1 MKKFFYNWRFY
12 SFGREQY
19 QQCMNNTFFNNLQNL
34 KQGNLIVAIYAF
46 LYSIIPLLIEK
57 FDFSKVDFISVG
69 VCLLVAVVAMILFFI
84 SNYTMQLINVKNSVI
99 YTLITVYYLNLV
111 FFSIYQ
117 SIWTNPDKPA
127 SVIYAFLVIAL
138 LLFINPPQFN
148 FLLTLFASAI
158 FVFFAILK
166 KEYNIW
172 IYDIVHIAIAA
183 SISMFF
189 SWQISKL
196 RMGLELSA
204 TQLEEERNK
213 YEDQSITDELTR
225 LRNKRDFSGT
235 FQRYLSNFRSSDD
248 FICIAIADIDFFK
261 FYNDHY
267 GHLKGDD
274 CLRTIGAVLNNL
286 KEDLGIYTA
295 RVGGEEFAALWFEKD
310 IYHVDTVIKHWIA
323 AIKEKKIPH
332 EKSKVNDFVTMSI
345 GVYISKCGAYRDTK
359 VLYDLADK
367 ALYNAKQGGRN
378 SAVINGDNVK
388 EYKIS
393 LRDD

>member
-12 SFGREQY
+12 SYGREQY

-46 LYSIIPLLIEK
+46 IYSVMPILTEK
-57 FDFSKVDFISVG
+57 LDFSKVDFFNVG
-69 VCLLVAVVAMILFFI
+69 VCLLVAVIAMILFFI
-84 SNYTMQLINVKNSVI
+84 SNYTIQLINVKNSVI
-99 YTLITVYYLNLV
+99 YTLITFYYLNLV
-111 FFSIYQ
+111 FFGIHQ
-117 SIWTNPDKPA
+117 SIWITPDKPA
-127 SVIYAFLVIAL
+127 SLIYAFLVIAL

-148 FLLTLFASAI
+148 FLLTLFASAVFAGFSI
-158 FVFFAILK
+158 FK
-166 KEYNIW
+166 KDYQIW
-172 IYDIVHIAIAA
+172 IYDVIHIIIAG
-183 SISMFF
+183 SMNMFF

-204 TQLEEERNK
+204 AQLEEERNK

-225 LRNKRDFSGT
+225 LRNKRDFSNT

-286 KEDLGIYTA
+286 KEELGIYTA

-310 IYHVDTVIKHWIA
+310 VVNVDKVINHWIE
-323 AIKEKKIPH
+323 AIKAQSIPH

-345 GVYISKCGAYRDTK
+345 GVYISRCGAYRDTK

-367 ALYNAKQGGRN
+367 ALYTAKQGGRN
-378 SAVINGDNVK
+378 AAIINGDDIK

-393 LRDD
+393 LKKD

>member
-1 MKKFFYNWRFY
+1 MRKFLYNWQFY

-19 QQCMNNTFFNNLQNL
+19 QQCMNDAFIHNLQNL
-34 KQGNLIVAIYAF
+34 KLGNLLVAIYAV
-46 LYSIIPLLIEK
+46 LYSIIPIMAEGLH
-57 FDFSKVDFISVG
+57 FFRVG
-69 VCLLVAVVAMILFFI
+69 ICIAVAVVAMVIFLL
-84 SNYTMQLINVKNSVI
+84 SNYVMQLINVKNYVI
-99 YTLITVYYLNLV
+99 YILISIYYLNLM
-111 FFSIYQ
+111 FFGIYQ
-117 SIWTNPDKPA
+117 SIWTNPDRPA

-148 FLLTLFASAI
+148 FLLTLGAST
-158 FVFFAILK
+158 VFIIFAIIK

-172 IYDIVHIAIAA
+172 IYDIVHIVIAG
-183 SISMFF
+183 SISIFF

-204 TQLEEERNK
+204 NQLEEERNK

-225 LRNKRDFSGT
+225 LRNRRDFSST

-248 FICIAIADIDFFK
+248 WICIAIADIDFFK

-274 CLRTIGAVLNNL
+274 CLRSIGVVLNSL

-310 IYHVDTVIKHWIA
+310 IANVDNVISHWFS
-323 AIKEKKIPH
+323 AIKMQKIPH

-345 GVYISKCGAYRDTK
+345 GVYISRCGSSQDTK

-367 ALYNAKQGGRN
+367 ALYTAKQSGRN
-378 SAVINGDNVK
+378 CAVICGDDVK

-393 LRDD
+393 LKDD

>member
-1 MKKFFYNWRFY
+1 MKKFLYNWKFY

-34 KQGNLIVAIYAF
+34 KQGNLIVAIFAF
-46 LYSIIPLLIEK
+46 LYSVIPLLAEELHFFRI
-57 FDFSKVDFISVG
+57 G
-69 VCLLVAVVAMILFFI
+69 VCLAVAVVAMLIFII
-84 SNYTMQLINVKNSVI
+84 SNYVMQQVNVKNHVI
-99 YTLITVYYLNLV
+99 YLLITFYYLNLM
-111 FFSIYQ
+111 FFGIYQ

-127 SVIYAFLVIAL
+127 SVIYSFLVIAL

-148 FLLTLFASAI
+148 FFLTLGASAV
-158 FVFFAILK
+158 FVVFAILK
-166 KEYNIW
+166 KDYQIW
-172 IYDIVHIAIAA
+172 IYDIVNIAIAA
-183 SISMFF
+183 SVSMFF

-204 TQLEEERNK
+204 AQLEEERNK

-225 LRNKRDFSGT
+225 LRNKRDFSNT

-274 CLRTIGAVLNNL
+274 CLRTIGSVLNNL
-286 KEDLGIYTA
+286 KDDLGIYTA

-310 IYHVDTVIKHWIA
+310 VANVDKVINHWIE
-323 AIKEKKIPH
+323 AIKAQAIPH

-345 GVYISKCGAYRDTK
+345 GVYISRCGAYRDTK

-367 ALYNAKQGGRN
+367 SLYTAKQGGRN
-378 SAVINGDNVK
+378 CAVINGDDIK

-393 LRDD
+393 LKKD